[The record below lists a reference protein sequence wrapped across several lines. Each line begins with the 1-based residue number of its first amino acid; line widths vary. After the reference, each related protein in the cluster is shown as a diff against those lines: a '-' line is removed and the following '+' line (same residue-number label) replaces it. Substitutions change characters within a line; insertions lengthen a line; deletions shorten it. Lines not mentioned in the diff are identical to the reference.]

1 VGRHVQVRAVLL
13 PVTVI
18 VALLLAATAATYE
31 VMRIHDRAVAAFAAE
46 ARDSSRSRP
55 RADSPSQGSPTRPRP
70 VPRLGAPARPTLPPM
85 PRVTGRAGSTAKRS
99 PGNTAKGSAGST
111 PKGSAGSTAKGS
123 AARTE
128 LAQLTDLAALLR
140 RSAAVRALLEATTR
154 AVANCTLASGQGLP
168 RLDRVIVSRS
178 ELLASV
184 AAAAVTKIPDGS
196 QLRAKFVSALRF
208 SLAADG
214 EFADWLRAIAGQ
226 ACPVPTLSDSSF
238 QAALSDSQLADAAK
252 VEFLRQWNPLAAR
265 AGQPEFGVGQI

>member
-1 VGRHVQVRAVLL
+1 VGWHGEVRAVLL

-46 ARDSSRSRP
+46 ARASSRSRP
-55 RADSPSQGSPTRPRP
+55 RADFPGLGSPTRPGP

-85 PRVTGRAGSTAKRS
+85 PRATGRAGSTAEGS

-111 PKGSAGSTAKGS
+111 AKGSAGS
-123 AARTE
+123 TE

-184 AAAAVTKIPDGS
+184 AAASVTKIPDGS
-196 QLRAKFVSALRF
+196 QLRAGFVTALRF

-238 QAALSDSQLADAAK
+238 QAALSASQLADAAK